1 MLMRRKTPVKKTRP
15 TSVKIRRWAT
25 AFKNGVKMTKN
36 GMPKLISLLSALLII
51 AGFGLSFKNMTEAI
65 PQDPVLPFTQEI
77 TTVTEEKESTAQTE
91 TTAPQT
97 ETTSEEEEKTT
108 DPETTKATETI
119 PPHKEN
125 QPTVTEEHPTTKQEI
140 TTAAEHTTEPL
151 SEKHTTEETATTIQ
165 DETTSEKREES
176 TTTVIITE
184 TDVTETEAVT
194 EATTKAEPPTEGGR
208 DPEEV
213 IKHTLM
219 TDLYNRQITKGEL
232 DGDILSFYA
241 YYSDSKTDADIKVNI
256 NRKGLADKTY
266 TGSGVFLV
274 PDGKDYK
281 ATLTPGIN
289 RISIYYTDNDG
300 NRNTA
305 VYNITYIM
313 PKADRNHPTVGDAP
327 PKINT
332 SLDTLPSHIST
343 QNLTITV
350 EALTDDMKEIT
361 QSSYEG
367 IEIYLDG
374 KKTEEYTGAPGS
386 YEYELH
392 FDRPNTGDSEEHL
405 IEIIVWD
412 KDGNSRYMS
421 YTVTYEAYDEGE
433 KTGTVSMTIDATV
446 LGLGILDEFSYDIIA
461 GKPAAATVLAMLED
475 FGYEPVYDGSVNF
488 GFYLRK
494 LKRADT
500 FGGGKIP
507 DELTELLGRDGIK
520 LTSPSSRDKLGDYD
534 FTTGSGWMFAVNG
547 RFPGKG
553 LSEFYLNDDDE
564 LSLRYT
570 LAYGKDIGGYVTP
583 GGGYGSLSS
592 YCGAW
597 INGEYTPL
605 SHNYKKLKTKDGYDY
620 YECEYCKKEYRK
632 KITTDG
638 E

>member
-1 MLMRRKTPVKKTRP
+1 
-15 TSVKIRRWAT
+15 
-25 AFKNGVKMTKN
+25 MTKN

-51 AGFGLSFKNMTEAI
+51 AGFGMSFKNMTEAI

-77 TTVTEEKESTAQTE
+77 TTVPEEKESTELTE

-97 ETTSEEEEKTT
+97 ETTSEKEKETT
-108 DPETTKATETI
+108 EPETTKATETLR
-119 PPHKEN
+119 PHKEE
-125 QPTVTEEHPTTKQEI
+125 QPAVTEEHTTTHTESATTEKHTIESVTEEI
-140 TTAAEHTTEPL
+140 TTAVQ
-151 SEKHTTEETATTIQ
+151 EKP
-165 DETTSEKREES
+165 TSVKKEES
-176 TTTVIITE
+176 TTTVTITE
-184 TDVTETEAVT
+184 TDVTVTEVVT
-194 EATTKAEPPTEGGR
+194 EATTKEEPPTEGGR

-213 IKHTLM
+213 IRHTLM

-232 DGDILSFYA
+232 DGDILPFYA
-241 YYSDSKTDADIKVNI
+241 YYSDSKIDTDIKVNI

-274 PDGKDYK
+274 PDGNNYK
-281 ATLTPGIN
+281 AALSPGIN

-313 PKADRNHPTVGDAP
+313 PKADKSHPTVGDAP

-332 SLDTLPSHIST
+332 SLDTVPSHIST

-350 EALTDDMKEIT
+350 EALTADMKEIT
-361 QSSYEG
+361 QSSSYEG

-386 YEYELH
+386 YEYELY

-500 FGGGKIP
+500 FGGGEIP
-507 DELTELLGRDGIK
+507 DELTELLSRDGIK

-553 LSEFYLNDDDE
+553 LSEFYLNDGDE

-605 SHNYKKLKTKDGYDY
+605 SHNYKKIKTKDGYDY